1 MSSAA
6 MFSGVEHVAIASPDP
21 KTLAQWYIDHLE
33 FRQIFEYDVNYFV
46 KASNG
51 AVLEIIPAKHSRTPQ
66 EMYHPGL
73 RHMAIT
79 VADFDAAYA
88 SLKAKNVAFV
98 MEPYRTPQGHRLV
111 FFTDCEG
118 NLLHLIQRAHPLPE

>member
-1 MSSAA
+1 

-21 KTLAQWYIDHLE
+21 KHLAQWYIDHLE
-33 FRQIFEYDVNYFV
+33 FRHIYDFDGNYFV

-51 AVLEIIPAKHSRTPQ
+51 AVLEIIPAQHPRTPQ
-66 EMYHPGL
+66 EMYHPGI

-79 VADFDAAYA
+79 VSDFDTAYQALQARNVSFVAAPF
-88 SLKAKNVAFV
+88 SS
-98 MEPYRTPQGHRLV
+98 PQGNRLV

-118 NLLHLIQRAHPLPE
+118 NLLHLIQRVKPLPE